1 MGCVMSL
8 FMYCNQNSTFKS
20 FGLVQHHR
28 DSLKYLLLF
37 KGWLG
42 YDKASKKLVVT
53 TTANQDPLFA
63 TTGLVP
69 ILGIDVWEHAYYLV
83 VSHSISS
90 LLDTWKFQ

>member
-1 MGCVMSL
+1 MSL
-8 FMYCNQNSTFKS
+8 FLYSKYYSATLS
-20 FGLVQHHR
+20 SESLRHHR
-28 DSLKYLLLF
+28 DSLNYPLF
-37 KGWLG
+37 PEGWLG

-83 VSHSISS
+83 VSNFKSNLSGG
-90 LLDTWKFQ
+90 